1 MELVVPIQ
9 NKTKMRFRTVAFAA
23 LHAAVMNGAQDKTCF
38 VKGAEYLAEQ
48 ASADQ
53 ICRKFKQSLFNALN
67 DAVDQH
73 AFTVTLSIKESG
85 TITAVLISEEHGKSE
100 GYLEVAV
107 DVMDRGLNLSDLD
120 RLARAAADIMN
131 KQ

>member
-1 MELVVPIQ
+1 MSVQ
-9 NKTKMRFRTVAFAA
+9 NKTRLRFRTVALAT
-23 LHAAVMNGAQDKTCF
+23 LQAAVMNGAQDETCF

-53 ICRKFKQSLFNALN
+53 ICREFKQSLFNALD

-73 AFTVTLSIKESG
+73 TFTVSLSIEESG
-85 TITAVLISEEHGKSE
+85 TITAVLISKDHGKTE
-100 GYLEVAV
+100 DYLEVAV
-107 DVMDRGLNLSDLD
+107 DVMDRALNLSDSD
-120 RLARAAADIMN
+120 RLARAAADMMN

>member
-1 MELVVPIQ
+1 
-9 NKTKMRFRTVAFAA
+9 
-23 LHAAVMNGAQDKTCF
+23 MNGAQDETCF

-53 ICRKFKQSLFNALN
+53 ICRKFKQSLFNALD

-73 AFTVTLSIKESG
+73 TFTVSLSIEESG
-85 TITAVLISEEHGKSE
+85 TITAVLISKDHGKTE
-100 GYLEVAV
+100 DYFEVAV
-107 DVMDRGLNLSDLD
+107 DVMDRALNLSDLD
-120 RLARAAADIMN
+120 RLARAAADMMN

>member
-1 MELVVPIQ
+1 MSVQ
-9 NKTKMRFRTVAFAA
+9 NKTKLRFQTVALAT
-23 LHAAVMNGAQDKTCF
+23 LQAAVMNGAQDETCF

-53 ICRKFKQSLFNALN
+53 ICRKFKQSLFNALD

-73 AFTVTLSIKESG
+73 TFTMSLSIEESG
-85 TITAVLISEEHGKSE
+85 TITAVLISKGHGKTE
-100 GYLEVAV
+100 DYFEVAV
-107 DVMDRGLNLSDLD
+107 DVMDRALNLSDLD
-120 RLARAAADIMN
+120 RLARAAADMMN